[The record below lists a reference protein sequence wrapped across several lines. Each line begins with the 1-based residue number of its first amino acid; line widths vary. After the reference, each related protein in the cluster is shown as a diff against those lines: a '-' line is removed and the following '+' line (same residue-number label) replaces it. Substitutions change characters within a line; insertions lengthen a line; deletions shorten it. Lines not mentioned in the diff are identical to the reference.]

1 MTKIHSSSSMRWVFP
16 LHADNTEKLESAT
29 TIRLVP
35 ELLVVGYQKYAEAYP
50 IPLHCHHHAYEF
62 VYLHSGSATW
72 EINGISYP
80 MNAGQWF
87 YTRPGELHKARFN
100 HLEPS
105 RIWWM
110 IVQDPEGTPNWF
122 RLEGSDRELAAS
134 RLQQLPRVFRAGP
147 RVHEQF
153 VRLKATLE
161 TESPDQAFFARHQ
174 VLDIIMG
181 LLQPTSSKSIEPG
194 VKDAV
199 IHSVHQLTQAPN
211 HRYSVAELARASQMS
226 ESHFYKVF
234 HDIFGQS
241 PAAYME
247 RVRMERAC
255 SLLQTNISITE
266 IAFELG
272 FKTSQHFTTVFR
284 KHIGSSPSEWRKTGL

>member
-1 MTKIHSSSSMRWVFP
+1 MTMIHSSSSMRWVFP
-16 LHADNTEKLESAT
+16 PQDDNPEKFESAT

-35 ELLVVGYQKYAEAYP
+35 ELIVVGYQKYAEAYP
-50 IPLHCHHHAYEF
+50 IPLHYHHHAYEF

-72 EINGISYP
+72 EINGIPYP
-80 MNAGQWF
+80 MSAGQWF

-110 IVQDPEGTPNWF
+110 IVQDPEDTPNWF
-122 RLEGSDRELAAS
+122 RLEGSDRELASS
-134 RLQQLPRVFRAGP
+134 RLQQLPRVFRAGH

-161 TESPDQAFFARHQ
+161 TASPDQAFFARHQ

-199 IHSVHQLTQAPN
+199 IRSVHQITQAPN
-211 HRYSVAELARASQMS
+211 TRYSVAELARASQMS

-247 RVRMERAC
+247 RIRMERAC
-255 SLLQTNISITE
+255 SLLLTNVSITE